1 MDMNMEMG
9 NTGMLDESF
18 NVPLSAFD
26 YQPAPNALPEGDF
39 FSQEL
44 ISLGLSEPL
53 PPQEM
58 IDNLYASISE
68 SYILY

>member
-1 MDMNMEMG
+1 MDMNEPG
-9 NTGMLDESF
+9 SLGMMDESL

-26 YQPAPNALPEGDF
+26 YQPDPNALLEGDF

-53 PPQEM
+53 PPVQM
-58 IDNLYASISE
+58 MDDL
-68 SYILY
+68 